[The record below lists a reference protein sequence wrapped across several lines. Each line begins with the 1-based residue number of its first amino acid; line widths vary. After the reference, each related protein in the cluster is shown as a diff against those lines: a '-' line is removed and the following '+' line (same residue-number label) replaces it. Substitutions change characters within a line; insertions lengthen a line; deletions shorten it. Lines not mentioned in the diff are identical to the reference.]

1 MTDLSRREALTAAA
15 LATLATAVP
24 ASAAWAQ
31 DMGKAG
37 ALWDLT
43 EIYPNEAAWD
53 AARKA
58 ALAALPGIAK
68 YKGRLGESADVL
80 AEALVLQSDLS
91 KTISRIYVYV
101 SLKGDED
108 VRVSSWQERQAQA
121 IDLYTA
127 FGEAT
132 AWFSPELLTLGKAK
146 VDGFVAASAT
156 LKQRFDFYLANIV
169 RQAEHTLSAEG
180 EALLAG
186 AGAPLSA
193 PGEIAGQLRSSDI
206 PWPTVTLSTGKQVRL
221 DSQGYGANRD
231 APNRA
236 DRKLVFD
243 SFWKA
248 HGQFQNSFGAAY
260 NAKVKGDVFYA
271 KARKYKSSLASA
283 ISGNNIPEAV
293 YRTLVAEAN
302 NGLPQL
308 HRYFE
313 LRRKMLK
320 LPDLGYWDIYPP
332 LVALDRPFTLDQ
344 MRTLTLEAV
353 KPLGKD
359 YQDQI
364 ARATAAKWMDPW
376 PREGKRPGAYMN
388 PGAFDVH
395 PYLLLNLTEKY
406 DGLST
411 YAHEWGHALHSLL
424 ANKAQPYEKADYPI
438 FLAEI
443 ASTLNEDLLVAYML
457 KNAKTKEEKLFYLGQ
472 QMENIRGTFFRQT
485 MFAEFEL
492 KAHDL
497 AEAGEGLS
505 GEKFTAVYFDL
516 LKRYH
521 GPNVKLEASYGN
533 EWAYIPHFY
542 NSFYVYQYATCISAA
557 GYFSRAIL
565 KGGPKE
571 RDNYLSVLKAGG
583 SDYPTEILKR
593 AGLDMAT
600 PAPYQALIAN
610 FKDVLDQAEALIG

>member
-1 MTDLSRREALTAAA
+1 MTDLSRREALTATA

-31 DMGKAG
+31 DAGKAG

-53 AARKA
+53 AARKG
-58 ALAALPGIAK
+58 ALAALPGIAR

-80 AEALVLQSDLS
+80 AQALVLQSDLS
-91 KTISRIYVYV
+91 KTISRVYVYV

-146 VDGFVAASAT
+146 VDGFVAANAT

-186 AGAPLSA
+186 AGSPLSA

-388 PGAFDVH
+388 PGAFEVH

-457 KNAKTKEEKLFYLGQ
+457 KNARTKEEKLFYLGQ

-557 GYFSRAIL
+557 GYFSREIL